1 MLSNETDFT
10 ALIMLEEA
18 VVRLASLA
26 DALLARHAILKIA
39 WRVKRADLRQR
50 LGSVSQKKKKK
61 HSRRVKTPE
70 NFRTV
75 FGPRSQSFEI
85 RALCFWLQLF
95 VKTSQ
100 MCFKSCKI
108 FNVSAFKITKNRIS
122 VIEHGVTNIAFQV
135 RKVFEGFEKEGITTA
150 TAVKTWITTII
161 RESNWTV
168 TCTSYWVTGQYR
180 PSRSWPSMIFSS
192 FSLFFH
198 VFSKQNCGLFMF

>member
-1 MLSNETDFT
+1 MTSQK
-10 ALIMLEEA
+10 
-18 VVRLASLA
+18 S
-26 DALLARHAILKIA
+26 
-39 WRVKRADLRQR
+39 VKRADLRQR
-50 LGSVSQKKKKK
+50 LQGQFLKKKKK

-100 MCFKSCKI
+100 MCSKSCKI

-150 TAVKTWITTII
+150 TAVKT
-161 RESNWTV
+161 
-168 TCTSYWVTGQYR
+168 
-180 PSRSWPSMIFSS
+180 
-192 FSLFFH
+192 
-198 VFSKQNCGLFMF
+198 